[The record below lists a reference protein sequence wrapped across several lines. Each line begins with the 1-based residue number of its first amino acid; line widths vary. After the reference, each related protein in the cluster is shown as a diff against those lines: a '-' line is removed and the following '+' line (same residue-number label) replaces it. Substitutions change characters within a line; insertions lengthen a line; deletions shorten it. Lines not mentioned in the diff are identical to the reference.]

1 MTAEPPTPEP
11 SRLLDGELAKMGFI
25 ASAQPVP
32 TQPAPTQLGPPAALP
47 PAADALPEDG
57 RPVVVDAPA
66 RVPTGA
72 GGLTSE
78 SLTAETV
85 LRRRVTA
92 PQAGWRKVLYRIS
105 GGAVNVGPSARERVL
120 EDLLAR
126 TRTPLRGCHRVAVI
140 SLKGGVGKTTTT
152 AALGATM
159 ASLRGDRVIAVDA
172 NPDRGT
178 LAEKVPRETLATVRD
193 LLAVREDLLRY
204 SDVRAFTS
212 QASSRLEVLASEADP
227 GVSQAFSEAD
237 YRETV
242 GVLERFYSL
251 VLTDCGTGLL
261 HSAMQGVLRAA
272 DQIVL
277 VSSASLDGARSASA
291 TLDWLEAHGYGEL
304 ARQAVA
310 VIVDVRP
317 GRTDVDVSRLE
328 EHFGTRCR
336 AVERI
341 PYDAHLNTGSIV
353 ELESLDKR
361 TRRAYLRLAAEI
373 GDGFTRRPSWL
384 HDSP

>member
-1 MTAEPPTPEP
+1 MTAEPPAPEP